1 MLGRFRRLLVAAG
14 GHAGR
19 VTLPMV
25 AMAAALPLFAAEVH
39 VVERVEHGG
48 TIETL
53 RDQTLYT
60 GSSYVTQVAPKLGGY
75 IFTHWST
82 SATEG
87 FQSRDVFGRAFDAA
101 PFTLY
106 DNVTLTAHYVEDG
119 LDSDNDGI
127 ADGHELYWY
136 GSLAVSA
143 QSDTDGDGMTF
154 AEELAAGTNPLFPD
168 RAFSGVVMGETSE
181 WLYNPS
187 NYHAYVIRS
196 EPEGELFATVTG
208 HAKTGDTVTTP
219 TMDRLNGFFAY
230 WKRRVGG
237 DNASYQDERDALGRA
252 VDAVSFEMPD
262 ADVELVAVAS
272 FDDME
277 RASLY
282 WYGSLAVSASS
293 DTDGDGMTF
302 EEEVKAGTNPLFPDR
317 SFSGVAMGESDEWL
331 YNPSNYHA
339 YVFRSEPEGALFETV
354 TGMAMPGAEIATPM
368 VDRKQSFFAY
378 WTRNGERVADALGRA
393 KDQVVFAMPS
403 EDVEFVA
410 YEIESEIDRAKMYW
424 YGSLVV
430 SAQSDTDGDGMTFE
444 EEVKAGTNPLFPD
457 RSLSGVESDVS
468 DGVEMN
474 LQPYE
479 QMQGTIVAGV
489 YSQMFT
495 SPVAGN
501 AATSMTFGNG
511 GAIWPVVADLND
523 DGLWDLIVVSETTT
537 NVFLN
542 VGRKGSP
549 EFEVDASGGR
559 GATALPGVDLNMNS
573 VAKLEELALDVP
585 TPYDALSATVGDA
598 DQDGVAD
605 LLVSDGEGRIWYY
618 RGRGNGESGT
628 DDGASGMP
636 SPTGYQLQHK
646 VWGGS
651 YAGFA
656 QGLRLAAVDWEDDG
670 DLDCLA
676 GTADGKLMLL
686 RDPKVGRPTSLKA
699 LAGIDNVLLT
709 WDPNAQSRIR
719 GYKVYR
725 GNGERGTGNGDFAQI
740 AQPQLPTYR
749 DFPPA
754 AEDGGSPYAY
764 KVSSVSRFY
773 TAGNSTPTETE
784 SMPSEVV
791 RAELGK
797 VKFFWNDV
805 STKVGE
811 QVAVMLSIENSMN
824 YAISSNTQVVAY
836 NPEYLQPV
844 KVAKT
849 GLTEG
854 CEVVDVVG
862 GRGVTALPE
871 GEWQVTITG
880 ASEGGH
886 AGRVTLPAGGGKF
899 LVFVFEALKEG
910 VTTVGGR
917 GATALPAGDG
927 SCATVSIAAS
937 SELVPYRLGD
947 LDGDGDVD
955 KDDLQLLAML
965 KSGAGQH
972 PTAYQLMAG
981 DFNGN
986 GKLDNADFQALKSLL
1001 KDGGQ

>member
-1 MLGRFRRLLVAAG
+1 MLGRFRRLSIVVAAC
-14 GHAGR
+14 
-19 VTLPMV
+19 
-25 AMAAALPLFAAEVH
+25 AAISLFAAEVH
-39 VVERVEHGG
+39 VVERAEYGG

-60 GSSYVTQVAPKLGGY
+60 GSNYVTQVAPKLGGY

-87 FQSRDVFGRAFDAA
+87 FQGRDVFGRAFDAA

-106 DNVTLTAHYVEDG
+106 DNVTLTAHYEEDG

-136 GSLAVSA
+136 GNLAASA
-143 QSDTDGDGMTF
+143 LTDTDGDGMTF
-154 AEELAAGTNPLFPD
+154 AEELAAGTNPLYPD
-168 RAFSGVVMGETSE
+168 RSLSGVVTGDSSE
-181 WLYNPS
+181 WTYNPS

-208 HAKTGDTVTTP
+208 YAKTGDAVTTP
-219 TMDRLNGFFAY
+219 TMDRLGGFFAC
-230 WKRRVGG
+230 WKRDGARVA
-237 DNASYQDERDALGRA
+237 DVLGRA
-252 VDAVSFEMPD
+252 MDAASFEMPD

-282 WYGSLAVSASS
+282 WYGSTGVS
-293 DTDGDGMTF
+293 
-302 EEEVKAGTNPLFPDR
+302 
-317 SFSGVAMGESDEWL
+317 
-331 YNPSNYHA
+331 PS
-339 YVFRSEPEGALFETV
+339 
-354 TGMAMPGAEIATPM
+354 
-368 VDRKQSFFAY
+368 
-378 WTRNGERVADALGRA
+378 
-393 KDQVVFAMPS
+393 
-403 EDVEFVA
+403 
-410 YEIESEIDRAKMYW
+410 
-424 YGSLVV
+424 
-430 SAQSDTDGDGMTFE
+430 SDTDGDGMTFE

-457 RSLSGVESDVS
+457 RSLSGVVSGESAEWLYNPSNYHAYVFRSEPEGALFETVSGMAMPGVELATPMVDRRTCFFAHWTRNGERVADALGRAEDQVVFAMPAEDVELVAHEIENEIERAKMYWYGDASVGMDGDTDGDGMTFAQEIAAGTNPLFPDRSLSGVESDVS
-468 DGVEMN
+468 VGVEMN

-479 QMQGTIVAGV
+479 QMQGAIVAGA

-501 AATSMTFGNG
+501 AATSATFGNG
-511 GAIWPVVADLND
+511 GAVWPVVADLNG
-523 DGLWDLIVVSETTT
+523 DGLWDLIVVGETTT

-542 VGRKGSP
+542 VGRKGNP
-549 EFEVDASGGR
+549 EFVEDASGAFAER
-559 GATALPGVDLNMNS
+559 AMPFAETNS
-573 VAKLEELALDVP
+573 VAKLEGLSLDVP
-585 TPYDALSATVGDA
+585 ASDDALSATSGDA
-598 DQDGVAD
+598 NQDGVAD
-605 LLVSDGEGRIWYY
+605 LLVSDGEGRIWFYAGDPQPADSEPQALTY
-618 RGRGNGESGT
+618 T
-628 DDGASGMP
+628 
-636 SPTGYQLQHK
+636 LQHK

-686 RDPKVGRPTSLKA
+686 RDPRVGRPTSLKA
-699 LAGIDNVLLT
+699 LAGVDNVLLT

-725 GNGERGTGNGDFAQI
+725 KETEGIQGTTTDNSLDGFVALIPGVPFVSSSFTTA
-740 AQPQLPTYR
+740 LPTYR
-749 DFPPA
+749 DFP
-754 AEDGGSPYAY
+754 GGGQGLSNLPECFY

-784 SMPSEVV
+784 SMPSEAV

-797 VKFFWNDV
+797 VKFFWNSV
-805 STKVGE
+805 AVNLGE
-811 QVAVMLSIENSMN
+811 QAAVMLSIENSMN
-824 YAISSNTQVVAY
+824 YDVTGKTQTIIYDPAY
-836 NPEYLQPV
+836 LAPV
-844 KVAKT
+844 KVVKS

-854 CEVVDVVG
+854 CDVQCSVV
-862 GRGVTALPE
+862 RE
-871 GEWQVTITG
+871 GEWQISIIG
-880 ASEGGH
+880 AVGG
-886 AGRVTLPAGGGKF
+886 GTSTLPAGSGKF
-899 LVFVFEALKEG
+899 LTLVFDTVKEG
-910 VTTVGGR
+910 TTKVGGDS
-917 GATALPAGDG
+917 GATVL
-927 SCATVSIAAS
+927 IAAA
-937 SELVPYRLGD
+937 SEPVPHRLGD

-965 KSGAGQH
+965 KSGVGQH

-986 GKLDNADFQALKSLL
+986 GKLDNADFQALKELL